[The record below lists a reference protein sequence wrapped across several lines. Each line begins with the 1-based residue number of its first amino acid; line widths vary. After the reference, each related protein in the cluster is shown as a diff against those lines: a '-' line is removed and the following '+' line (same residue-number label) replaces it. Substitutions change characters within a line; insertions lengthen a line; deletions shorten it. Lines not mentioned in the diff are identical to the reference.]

1 LVVTTSPS
9 APRACDGAVDNRG
22 RDSNAVS
29 TSKGKSEDKAHEQV
43 REWER
48 LNRLKAEFLANVS
61 HELRTPIHAII
72 GYTELLLDSVYGPI
86 NDEQEDAVDFIR
98 ESAQDLLSLVNNLL
112 DLSRI
117 ESGRADLI
125 LQSFDVRDV
134 VSEVTSQLKPIA
146 DGKHIPLNA
155 LVVTDDFVIRSD
167 RGKLKQILLNLVGN
181 AIKFTDHGKVTIAVT
196 ADTNA
201 RTGDKSTPARLS
213 ISVQDTGIGI
223 PTDKLDRIF
232 EKFYQVDS
240 SAHRLH
246 EGTGLGLYI
255 TKQLLDLLAG
265 RVDIQSTPAKGTT
278 VTISLPRN
286 FEEIKGIQRLRSRIT
301 TACSAVPDTGSDDK
315 RLVLVVSEQPDIA
328 RILAAGLGSREY
340 HVRTARDGEEAVSLA
355 VKLHPLVVLLDAHAC
370 SAELWSVFQELK
382 AKPETKNIPIIFL
395 SNEATSGAGTPP
407 TVATMP
413 SPRNVLR
420 SVRAVASNSRKNVLI
435 VDDEESFRDVLKCV
449 LDGEGYRL
457 YEAATGREAIAKLE
471 SEKPDL
477 VLLDL
482 NLPDTDGWGVM
493 QYMTQHSKFK
503 NVEVLIISGLMLDER
518 ETAEIETRKY
528 EYIYK
533 GDFKVDHVLE
543 RVADLLEVS

>member
-1 LVVTTSPS
+1 
-9 APRACDGAVDNRG
+9 
-22 RDSNAVS
+22 VS
-29 TSKGKSEDKAHEQV
+29 TSKGKSEDNAHEQV
-43 REWER
+43 REWEK

-86 NDEQEDAVDFIR
+86 NDEQEEAVDFIR

-125 LQSFDVRDV
+125 LQSFDVRDL

-146 DGKHIPLNA
+146 DGKHTTLNS
-155 LVVTDDFVIRSD
+155 VVLTDDFVIRSD

-181 AIKFTDHGKVTIAVT
+181 AIKFTDHGKVTIAIT

-201 RTGDKSTPARLS
+201 RTGDTIAPPRLS

-278 VTISLPRN
+278 VTISVPRN

-301 TACSAVPDTGSDDK
+301 TAGSAVADTGSDDK

-355 VKLHPLVVLLDAHAC
+355 VKLHPLVVLLDAHA
-370 SAELWSVFQELK
+370 STAELWSVFQELK

-395 SNEATSGAGTPP
+395 SNDATSGVGTPL
-407 TVATMP
+407 TVATRP
-413 SPRNVLR
+413 SPREVLR
-420 SVRAVASNSRKNVLI
+420 SIRAAAANSRKNVLI

-503 NVEVLIISGLMLDER
+503 DVEVLIISGLMLDER

-533 GDFKVDHVLE
+533 GDFKVDQVLE
-543 RVADLLEVS
+543 RVADLLEVN